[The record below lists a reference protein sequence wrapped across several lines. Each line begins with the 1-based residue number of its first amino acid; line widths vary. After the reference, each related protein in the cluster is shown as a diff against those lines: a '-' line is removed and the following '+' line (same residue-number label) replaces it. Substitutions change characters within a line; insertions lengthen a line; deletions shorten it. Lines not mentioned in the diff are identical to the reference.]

1 MRRRSRVPQITSA
14 MPSRNEELHH
24 REVRY
29 AVMMS
34 FRALCLIAATIMVT
48 SHVPHP
54 ALWAPLL
61 VAAAILLPWFAVI
74 LANDRGP
81 RDRHAYRPRS
91 PETPA
96 QRSVT
101 SAEPDAG
108 PRTIDVD
115 LD

>member
-1 MRRRSRVPQITSA
+1 
-14 MPSRNEELHH
+14 MPSRNEELRH

-29 AVMMS
+29 AIMMG
-34 FRALCLIAATIMVT
+34 FRAVCLVAATIMVT
-48 SHVPHP
+48 SHVPYP
-54 ALWAPLL
+54 ALWAPAL

-81 RDRHAYRPRS
+81 RDRHPYQRRA

-96 QRSVT
+96 QRSIT
-101 SAEPDAG
+101 PAEPDAG
-108 PRTIDVD
+108 PRTIDID

>member
-14 MPSRNEELHH
+14 APSRNEELRH

-29 AVMMS
+29 ATMMG
-34 FRALCLIAATIMVT
+34 FRVLCLVAATVMVT

-74 LANDRGP
+74 LANDRT
-81 RDRHAYRPRS
+81 RDRHEYRHRP
-91 PETPA
+91 PQAPV
-96 QRSVT
+96 QRSI
-101 SAEPDAG
+101 SQSEPDAG